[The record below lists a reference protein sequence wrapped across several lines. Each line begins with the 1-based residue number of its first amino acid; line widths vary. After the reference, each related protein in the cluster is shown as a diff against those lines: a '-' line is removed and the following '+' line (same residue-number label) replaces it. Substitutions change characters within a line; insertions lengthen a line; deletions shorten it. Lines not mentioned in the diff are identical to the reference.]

1 MEYKDIEKAVKAM
14 KTIPLERKSKKTGEV
29 TRTEYPPVTEK
40 VKAFRSVCPN
50 GTIETR
56 AVTLNKDECV
66 FEAYVKDGDIV
77 LGTGHAREERQSS
90 FINQTSY
97 IENCETSA
105 VGRALGMLGLGSEA
119 SIASAEEVAT
129 AIMQQKEAENQE
141 EPVPDKLEPKAENA
155 DRKQV
160 VDAVL
165 RQTGITKGTFN
176 AIYGAFCKNVLKSNG
191 TILLSNLDDNTF
203 ADAILYINEQLKKG
217 VA

>member
-56 AVTLNKDECV
+56 AVALNKDECV

-105 VGRALGMLGLGSEA
+105 VGRALSFAGFGGDQ
-119 SIASAEEVAT
+119 SIASAEEVANAMENQGKGKVDTKT
-129 AIMQQKEAENQE
+129 ANGIYAKCKKDGVDIDKFCARYGFKSIYDMTSKEADYLIENWTKE
-141 EPVPDKLEPKAENA
+141 VVPN
-155 DRKQV
+155 
-160 VDAVL
+160 
-165 RQTGITKGTFN
+165 
-176 AIYGAFCKNVLKSNG
+176 CK
-191 TILLSNLDDNTF
+191 
-203 ADAILYINEQLKKG
+203 E
-217 VA
+217 